1 MSAVDPWSL
10 WAVLIVRAAFFLQG
24 SLVRIVGCVGHATL
38 STEQQNLIEDNS
50 TLLKSSHTI
59 WTPTE
64 GLRLMASCAFGRHP
78 RPDFEPKVQTGEPT
92 GTATDD
98 HERQWRGRCCHKRR
112 LENRLMV
119 RRRDP

>member
-38 STEQQNLIEDNS
+38 STEQQNLIEDDS

-78 RPDFEPKVQTGEPT
+78 RPDFEPKVSGSGSQRVPLLTIMNVNGGADAVINGGSKT
-92 GTATDD
+92 
-98 HERQWRGRCCHKRR
+98 
-112 LENRLMV
+112 V
-119 RRRDP
+119 